1 MKRFPLHPVI
11 TSSAPNN
18 PSLPR
23 PWDCS
28 WLDFEANCILRR
40 RVAPDFDRFQC
51 QGGRPA
57 VNRMMNRAAAIAV
70 SLLAVC
76 APLGWESAA
85 GAVSGSPSFSTV
97 PATDQPFS
105 ATNLDYTI
113 PCASS
118 PTTTITTAGTGPFSI
133 GAATF
138 SLQGTRYYLRCT
150 PTGFP
155 QTSATVTGSP
165 QEPFAYLTNLN
176 NYVVMF
182 NTKGVPVWWYNDP
195 AGPID
200 AKFLNASTLAGTTT
214 PVRTRSAISPGR

>member
-1 MKRFPLHPVI
+1 
-11 TSSAPNN
+11 
-18 PSLPR
+18 
-23 PWDCS
+23 
-28 WLDFEANCILRR
+28 
-40 RVAPDFDRFQC
+40 
-51 QGGRPA
+51 
-57 VNRMMNRAAAIAV
+57 MMNRAAAIAV

-138 SLQGTRYYLRCT
+138 SQPSTATVALKANQEVIVTLQGTRYYLRCT